1 MSTAEIMAHADKLN
15 LEERGVLA
23 AYLQYLRQKDDPEYR
38 RELGRRVDRMAAGS
52 SISMQKVKELH
63 EELVRRG
70 A

>member
-1 MSTAEIMAHADKLN
+1 MSTAELMAHADNLN

-23 AYLQYLRQKDDPEYR
+23 AYLLYLRQKDDMEHR

-52 SISMQKVKELH
+52 SISMEKVKELH

-70 A
+70 V

>member
-1 MSTAEIMAHADKLN
+1 MSTAELMAHADNLN

-23 AYLQYLRQKDDPEYR
+23 AYLLYLRQKDDPEHR

-52 SISMQKVKELH
+52 FISMEKVKELH

-70 A
+70 V